1 MSTTARSTSGSS
13 VEYQEIAKHYGALT
27 ALQPTSLTIE
37 PGEFFSLI
45 GPSGSGK
52 TTLLGVTAGYIAP
65 SSGHI
70 RVDGRDLIGVPPFK
84 RNIGMV
90 FQNYSLFPHMSV
102 AENIAFPLRMRRVG
116 RVRTEERVKHMLA
129 MVRLEGMGERRPS
142 QLSGGQQQRVALAR
156 AAIYNPLLL
165 LMDEPLSALD
175 KNLREEMQFEVK
187 QFQEAL
193 GATVLYVTHDQAE
206 AASMSHRIA
215 IINHGRIEQ
224 LGTAREMYERPDNRF
239 VASFLGEAN
248 IFEVERLERRGG
260 GAVAV
265 TPEGL
270 RLAASQAPAGDQPL
284 CACVR
289 PESISVSETVVEAD
303 NRLTGTLVD
312 FTFTAGSVRYKVE
325 VHPGL
330 IVSQR
335 MPLHRRTGVLEYGA
349 EVHLHWNAAD
359 TLLIDDS

>member
-1 MSTTARSTSGSS
+1 M
-13 VEYQEIAKHYGALT
+13 Q
-27 ALQPTSLTIE
+27 
-37 PGEFFSLI
+37 
-45 GPSGSGK
+45 
-52 TTLLGVTAGYIAP
+52 
-65 SSGHI
+65 SSGRDDDFPGVQHFAPAAAEHPHPHDAPALHNQATHQGLGMD
-70 RVDGRDLIGVPPFK
+70 RQVAARAGRGVE
-84 RNIGMV
+84 
-90 FQNYSLFPHMSV
+90 V
-102 AENIAFPLRMRRVG
+102 ADRRRYPAFVLVGQRHGIAAVVVLGVG
-116 RVRTEERVKHMLA
+116 RVRTEERVKRMLA

-239 VASFLGEAN
+239 VASFLGEAD

-270 RLAASQAPAGDQPL
+270 RLAKEGAEIIVQDIDSALAEESVAMIRDGGGRARAVVCDVADVA
-284 CACVR
+284 ACTAEVAA
-289 PESISVSETVVEAD
+289 VEAKLGHID
-303 NRLTGTLVD
+303 ILVNNAGIDTPGELSEIDETD
-312 FTFTAGSVRYKVE
+312 FERMFAIHVKGSFFMAKASPR
-325 VHPGL
+325 
-330 IVSQR
+330 
-335 MPLHRRTGVLEYGA
+335 A
-349 EVHLHWNAAD
+349 
-359 TLLIDDS
+359 